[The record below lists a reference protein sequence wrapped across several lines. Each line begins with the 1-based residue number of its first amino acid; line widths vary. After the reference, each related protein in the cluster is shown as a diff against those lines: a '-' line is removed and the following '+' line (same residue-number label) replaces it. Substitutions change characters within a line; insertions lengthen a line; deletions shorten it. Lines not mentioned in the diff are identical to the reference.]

1 VTRVEEMRAVRVPR
15 FGGAEVL
22 EMAVLPVPRP
32 GPGEVLVR
40 IAYAGVNFSDVY
52 RRMGRV
58 REGHAPGLL
67 PPYIPGS
74 EGGGEIVALGE
85 GVEGLRAG
93 ERIVYGQMNIGSYAE
108 YAVIP
113 AWRAVRVP
121 DGMELETAAAA
132 YVQGSTAYYLSHWV
146 RQLGPGDTCL
156 IQAGAGGVGQKLV
169 QFAKMLGARVLT
181 TVGSSEKAELVKA
194 LGADVVIPYHE
205 VDFREAVMEAT
216 QGRGVDV
223 VYDGVGRSTI
233 ARSIRSLRRKGLCVL
248 FGVASGPVESV
259 GTLDLAEA
267 GSVFFTRPQLRHYL
281 GNADDIRRAAAAL
294 FKAMDDGQLR
304 VTIHRVFDLAG
315 AAQSHQAIEARETLG
330 KILLRTGMQAGAG
343 VAS

>member
-1 VTRVEEMRAVRVPR
+1 MGESMQAIRVPR

-22 EMAVLPVPRP
+22 ESAVLPVPRP

-40 IAYAGVNFSDVY
+40 IACAGVNFSDVY

-58 REGHAPGLL
+58 REGHAPDLL

-85 GVEGLRAG
+85 GVVGLRAG
-93 ERIVYGQMNIGSYAE
+93 ERVVYGQMNIGSYAE

-121 DGMELETAAAA
+121 EGMQLETAAAA

-181 TVGSSEKAELVKA
+181 TVGSPQKAELVRA

-205 VDFREAVMEAT
+205 VDFREAVMDAT

-223 VYDGVGRSTI
+223 VYDGVGATTI
-233 ARSIRSLRRKGLCVL
+233 ARSIRSLRRRGLCVL
-248 FGVASGPVESV
+248 FGVASGPVDSV

-281 GNADDIRRAAAAL
+281 GSAEDIRRAAAAL
-294 FKAMDDGQLR
+294 FEAIQGGHLR
-304 VTIHRVFDLAG
+304 VTIHRIFELAA
-315 AAQSHQAIEARETLG
+315 AAQAHQAIEARETLG
-330 KILLRTGMQAGAG
+330 KILLRVGTQTGTGAT
-343 VAS
+343 S